1 MINFKLSAF
10 ADEYKTSFEE
20 QLRGLCDF
28 GIGYIELRHLDGKNV
43 SLLTKDEAKEAKRA
57 LDQAGIKVSAIGSP
71 IGKIKLDG
79 DIKGH
84 LETARRVF
92 ETANVMEAPFVRVFS
107 FYAPDGKSIANMR
120 DEVVERFSELVELA
134 RSFGVKLCH
143 ENEAKIYGD
152 VPERCL
158 DLIGEFGGEVG
169 CVFDMGNFVL
179 EGVDPLEAYELLK
192 KHIAYFHIKDAL
204 FEGAIVPPG
213 CGDAKIP
220 EILSRHKN
228 YAKDDFFTSLE
239 PHLEL
244 FSGLGALVGRKFE
257 NPYKY
262 KNTESAFEDAV
273 SRFKEII
280 L

>member
-1 MINFKLSAF
+1 MTNIKLSAF
-10 ADEYKTSFEE
+10 ADEYKSSFEGQIE
-20 QLRGLCDF
+20 GLLKF
-28 GIGYIELRHLDGKNV
+28 GIKYIELRHLDGKNV
-43 SLLTKDEAKEAKRA
+43 SLLTENEAKDARRA
-57 LDQAGIKVSAIGSP
+57 LDRAGIKVSAIGSP
-71 IGKIKLDG
+71 LGKIKLDG

-84 LETARRVF
+84 LETARKVF
-92 ETANVMEAPFVRVFS
+92 ETSNIMDAPLVRVFS
-107 FYAPDGKSIANMR
+107 FYAPDGKNIVDMR
-120 DEVVERFSELVELA
+120 DEVIERFSELVELS

-158 DLIGEFGGEVG
+158 DIVEQFGGEVG

-179 EGVDPLEAYELLK
+179 DGVDPVAAYELLK

-204 FEGAIVPPG
+204 YEGAIVPPG

-220 EILSRHKN
+220 EILLRHIK
-228 YAKDDFFTSLE
+228 YANDEFFTSLE

-244 FSGLGALVGRKFE
+244 FSGLGEIAVRKFD

-262 KNTESAFEDAV
+262 TNAECAFEDAV
-273 SRFKEII
+273 LRYKEII
-280 L
+280 K